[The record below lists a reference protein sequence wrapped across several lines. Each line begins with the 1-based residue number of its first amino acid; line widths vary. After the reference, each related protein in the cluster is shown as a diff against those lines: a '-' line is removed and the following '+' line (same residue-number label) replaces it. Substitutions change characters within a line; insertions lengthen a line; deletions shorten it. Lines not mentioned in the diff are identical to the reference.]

1 MAYREL
7 DNEQARQLI
16 NAEQAFDAYRAA
28 RSTLH
33 DRFAGSM
40 AWKSVE
46 GRSYLYRNRKSV
58 WKSLGPRTPETE
70 AIHKRFIEGRARARE
85 RSSSLARRL
94 DQVAALNRAHRLGR
108 MPVIAARILRALSE
122 ARLTEPVLATVG
134 TNALFGY
141 ERMAGVQIDASI
153 LETAD
158 FDLLYDARASLKL
171 VVPDA
176 AASGIVGILR
186 KVDASFEMLG
196 RRSYRAA
203 NRDGYIVDLITPAPK
218 DPLRSGGDLRIG
230 RAPDD
235 LVAVEITGLAWLVN
249 SPKVQV
255 TILDLRGY
263 PARMTIA
270 DPRAFALHKAW
281 LAQRPDRN
289 VEKRRRDRAQAE
301 VVADLVARYLPHLSF
316 DDPALAALPTA
327 LRDQAAMLLA
337 AKPGGDDTDDR
348 LEPDW

>member
-1 MAYREL
+1 
-7 DNEQARQLI
+7 
-16 NAEQAFDAYRAA
+16 
-28 RSTLH
+28 
-33 DRFAGSM
+33 
-40 AWKSVE
+40 
-46 GRSYLYRNRKSV
+46 
-58 WKSLGPRTPETE
+58 
-70 AIHKRFIEGRARARE
+70 
-85 RSSSLARRL
+85 
-94 DQVAALNRAHRLGR
+94 

-134 TNALFGY
+134 TNALYGY

-153 LETAD
+153 PETAD

-176 AASGIVGILR
+176 AASGIVGVLR
-186 KVDASFEMLG
+186 KVDSSFEMLG

-203 NRDGYIVDLITPAPK
+203 NRDGYIVDLITPAPR
-218 DPLRSGGDLRIG
+218 DPLLSGGDLRIG
-230 RAPDD
+230 RDRDD
-235 LVAVEITGLAWLVN
+235 LVAVEIAGLAWLVT
-249 SPKVQV
+249 SPKVRV

-263 PARMTIA
+263 PAEMTIA

-301 VVADLVARYLPHLSF
+301 VIADLVARYLPHLSF
-316 DDPALAALPTA
+316 DDPALTALPAAL
-327 LRDQAAMLLA
+327 RNQAATLLPA
-337 AKPGGDDTDDR
+337 EPSGSGASDR